1 MWMERRT
8 LNCSRWGF
16 QCLCVSLSSSFFV
29 PMTPLYRHVNNSTQ
43 SLGDPVLSG
52 WPHSTHH
59 RPQGWHRSRLWQVG
73 HIDFS
78 SKRSC
83 SLRDIVGWFFERHH
97 LHFSHIVRVLVMED
111 GCIVESGHPNILLQD
126 SETRWDTW
134 VGKQVLQI
142 SFSDSVDLQ
151 PTDDILPAAE
161 WYFASTFTKCDPS
174 WSPQCCDM
182 TDWKGEYETQ
192 NSPPYNDLWYLTE
205 LIFFELSMAIQ

>member
-1 MWMERRT
+1 
-8 LNCSRWGF
+8 
-16 QCLCVSLSSSFFV
+16 
-29 PMTPLYRHVNNSTQ
+29 
-43 SLGDPVLSG
+43 
-52 WPHSTHH
+52 
-59 RPQGWHRSRLWQVG
+59 
-73 HIDFS
+73 
-78 SKRSC
+78 
-83 SLRDIVGWFFERHH
+83 
-97 LHFSHIVRVLVMED
+97 MED

-126 SETRWDTW
+126 SETRWDTK

-161 WYFASTFTKCDPS
+161 WYFASIFSKCDPS
-174 WSPQCCDM
+174 CSPFGQYCDM